1 MRLSL
6 IEKNIFLSLIL
17 FPNLKALLL
26 VLFLTIVKESDAI
39 VIEVTIDGK
48 TTKTIVDTSDV
59 EKTVSKVD
67 VATQESGKDNVSK
80 AQVIAASI
88 VAGAVAEI
96 VKHKETTADE
106 TILTENDEV
115 VIEVTVGDKKADSV
129 VSSKNVEDKTG
140 SKKIEVVIK
149 EHDVSST
156 EDKDQEIVVGTTEI
170 VTTGVIAGSIVE
182 AVVNDT
188 VDTQRIIS
196 KSDSVDI
203 TVTET
208 DATLVSSDNKVSV
221 DTKVDVIVKET
232 DETVKQEVNI
242 GSETIPTSVVAGTLV
257 AGIVSDKDTVD
268 IIETTIKGSD
278 KVNVEVITEDK
289 PTSKVE
295 KITDSESYAIG
306 EVAGAIAETVV
317 ADKEKVSA
325 IEQTI
330 KKADDSV
337 TVEVVAGDKKTE
349 AVIDKA
355 TVEEVVSEV
364 DVVSKDSKVDTVK
377 EIIAVGAAIGT
388 VAVFDSDEKKN
399 SPKEATIKDQ
409 VVDEVEE
416 STVTETEVV
425 SVAVGSDKSTKTKA
439 NEVVSTDSKV
449 IEDVQVTTD
458 VITVG
463 EKDVTKTQI
472 HKDKQVV
479 VDVEDYKVEDVTKV
493 DRIEGVVIGEYDVQE
508 GDTSKTTVTVSREIT
523 PVENVEVIG
532 HVEKAAETTY
542 GWFSGL
548 IEKINSML
556 EVGDCAEDV
565 NAAIAAE
572 ESQLQII
579 LEKSKAGSSSEV
591 QELDVYYDK
600 LHESVK
606 SQISGIKTSVNEA
619 YADNKIPQKITFHD
633 AKEELKK
640 TLDVQLE
647 ETKQVVYEKVSPRT
661 TTQKVDV
668 DSGSI
673 AIIAASDT
681 KPAVAPE
688 KTVDVVRYENV
699 EQAQKETQQV
709 VAIVVQDTQAKLSSW
724 YDVLFGKI
732 RGVIASTEVSADDK
746 KKEIQQLITDANQ
759 EASVIIT
766 EAKKAFEFD
775 YTVSEDCDSNV
786 AVTVQGAQKQAIESF
801 DNIQKIVSTQIC
813 AVEEIVVS
821 DEDIE
826 VIEEKVSIIES
837 QSKRNA
843 VVALENTTETAISVG
858 FEGKSVT
865 WIETTEFPA
874 SFKDVKAFAFDL
886 PDTVLNYRLT
896 ISQIWNTIVSKKNS
910 STFGH
915 VDVEKLVVRWYNVFL
930 EQRCKIDYSTCDRE
944 VLLISLRLILSEY
957 SLENAFTD
965 EELNTLCTTWFKL
978 QPFQDSTSSLQKI
991 KQVDGMF
998 AVSISCG
1005 FKLCTL
1011 MKVARHAGLNW
1022 HAQLTG
1028 DVFAA
1033 CIARDNFTDIR
1044 STSTTVLS
1052 NAAML
1057 CCLKD
1062 PSELAVVSSNP
1073 EILQAAKQNGA
1084 KTVLIDRQ
1092 ENIPAQD
1099 FDIHFDGLD
1108 IFAESYE
1115 AFVETKAVTKVEAP
1129 VTRSWFQR
1137 VVATVADAAE
1147 TVTNAVIG

>member
-1 MRLSL
+1 VATETVANDIKEISVIDTKKPKSVDVDEKTTAI
-6 IEKNIFLSLIL
+6 IEDKTAHTSQVDVIQKKTDQWAIGDKTITKPNTGVSKTESAVAAVVVGAVTEAIVADKETATVIEDIIKKTDTVDVDVIVGEQEVDTVTKDKTISDSHIDVVVKETKQVVDDKETEVIGEEITVIDTTEVTGVISGTVTETIVKDKDTVSAIDTIVKDSDYITVEVIAGDKKTKAIIDTTTITDNTEVDTVTTGVVVGAVNEAIVTNKDVAKIIKDIVKKTDSVDIDIVVGEQDTDSTNKDKTTSDSQVQIIVKKTDVVVGEEETIVKTVEEVTGVTGVIAGTVTETIVKDKDTVSAIDTIVKESDSVNIEVIAEEEQPIVKRVTEVASGDETIVDRKEYISIIDIVSKSQGTTAGVVSGAVTEVIVGDEEVSS
-17 FPNLKALLL
+17 N
-26 VLFLTIVKESDAI
+26 VETIVKESDAI
-39 VIEVTIDGK
+39 VIEVTVDGK

-106 TILTENDEV
+106 TILTETDEV

-140 SKKIEVVIK
+140 SKKIEVVIR

-170 VTTGVIAGSIVE
+170 VTTGVIAGTIVE

-188 VDTQRIIS
+188 IDTQRIIS

-325 IEQTI
+325 IEQII

-337 TVEVVAGDKKTE
+337 TVEVIAGDKKTE
-349 AVIDKA
+349 TVIDKA

-377 EIIAVGAAIGT
+377 EIVAVGAAIGT

-472 HKDKQVV
+472 HEDKQVV
-479 VDVEDYKVEDVTKV
+479 VDVEDYKIEDVTKV
-493 DRIEGVVIGEYDVQE
+493 DRIEGVVGEYDVQE
-508 GDTSKTTVTVSREIT
+508 DDTSKTTVTVSREIT
-523 PVENVEVIG
+523 P
-532 HVEKAAETTY
+532 
-542 GWFSGL
+542 
-548 IEKINSML
+548 
-556 EVGDCAEDV
+556 
-565 NAAIAAE
+565 
-572 ESQLQII
+572 
-579 LEKSKAGSSSEV
+579 
-591 QELDVYYDK
+591 
-600 LHESVK
+600 
-606 SQISGIKTSVNEA
+606 
-619 YADNKIPQKITFHD
+619 
-633 AKEELKK
+633 
-640 TLDVQLE
+640 
-647 ETKQVVYEKVSPRT
+647 
-661 TTQKVDV
+661 
-668 DSGSI
+668 
-673 AIIAASDT
+673 
-681 KPAVAPE
+681 
-688 KTVDVVRYENV
+688 
-699 EQAQKETQQV
+699 
-709 VAIVVQDTQAKLSSW
+709 
-724 YDVLFGKI
+724 GK
-732 RGVIASTEVSADDK
+732 
-746 KKEIQQLITDANQ
+746 
-759 EASVIIT
+759 
-766 EAKKAFEFD
+766 
-775 YTVSEDCDSNV
+775 
-786 AVTVQGAQKQAIESF
+786 
-801 DNIQKIVSTQIC
+801 
-813 AVEEIVVS
+813 
-821 DEDIE
+821 
-826 VIEEKVSIIES
+826 
-837 QSKRNA
+837 
-843 VVALENTTETAISVG
+843 
-858 FEGKSVT
+858 
-865 WIETTEFPA
+865 
-874 SFKDVKAFAFDL
+874 
-886 PDTVLNYRLT
+886 
-896 ISQIWNTIVSKKNS
+896 
-910 STFGH
+910 
-915 VDVEKLVVRWYNVFL
+915 
-930 EQRCKIDYSTCDRE
+930 
-944 VLLISLRLILSEY
+944 
-957 SLENAFTD
+957 
-965 EELNTLCTTWFKL
+965 
-978 QPFQDSTSSLQKI
+978 
-991 KQVDGMF
+991 MF
-998 AVSISCG
+998 
-1005 FKLCTL
+1005 
-1011 MKVARHAGLNW
+1011 
-1022 HAQLTG
+1022 
-1028 DVFAA
+1028 
-1033 CIARDNFTDIR
+1033 
-1044 STSTTVLS
+1044 
-1052 NAAML
+1052 
-1057 CCLKD
+1057 
-1062 PSELAVVSSNP
+1062 
-1073 EILQAAKQNGA
+1073 
-1084 KTVLIDRQ
+1084 
-1092 ENIPAQD
+1092 
-1099 FDIHFDGLD
+1099 
-1108 IFAESYE
+1108 
-1115 AFVETKAVTKVEAP
+1115 
-1129 VTRSWFQR
+1129 
-1137 VVATVADAAE
+1137 
-1147 TVTNAVIG
+1147 